1 MNVGP
6 AVCAP
11 AVRRLFQA
19 ADIVIDGHRPWDV
32 RVLDSRFYCV
42 VLRQGSLGFGETYMQ
57 KWWSTDDVEEVV
69 YRLIRVGLDQRS
81 ASCQRGLLRSS

>member
-1 MNVGP
+1 MKVGP

-19 ADIVIDGHRPWDV
+19 ADIVIDGDRPWDV

-42 VLRQGSLGFGETYMQ
+42 VLRQLA
-57 KWWSTDDVEEVV
+57 
-69 YRLIRVGLDQRS
+69 RIR
-81 ASCQRGLLRSS
+81 